1 MLRRARARHTTDSR
15 MDAGSKQAMPRP
27 SLAPGTCKDAAGHTA
42 SSGFPWSLDE
52 VQGSALEL
60 RSKSRMMLY
69 QAVALHVRIAVGI
82 PQLRAYILDLRLL
95 VSACTTSNAP
105 FAIGSTLALAPG

>member
-1 MLRRARARHTTDSR
+1 

-27 SLAPGTCKDAAGHTA
+27 NLAAGTCKDAAGHTA

-52 VQGSALEL
+52 VQGWTLEL

-69 QAVALHVRIAVGI
+69 QAVALRVKIVVSI

-95 VSACTTSNAP
+95 VIECTTSNAP
-105 FAIGSTLALAPG
+105 FATGSTLALAPG